1 MRITDDH
8 KDARLNVTQ
17 TATMAGLHVA
27 HFRRL
32 VRRRIF
38 PPPKRTVKG
47 KPYFDYGLLQQIA
60 AVIRRKIG
68 HNGQEVMFYSSQ
80 KKKPSKGTTPRPGRS
95 GRTGDP
101 YLASLVEGLRQ
112 LGLTDAQLDVTKI
125 REVMSELFGS
135 ERPGLSQAIPDV
147 ARRLLVE
154 E

>member
-32 VRRRIF
+32 VRRQIF
-38 PPPKRTVKG
+38 PPPKRTANG

-68 HNGQEVMFYSSQ
+68 HNGQEVMFYSSR
-80 KKKPSKGTTPRPGRS
+80 KKKPSKDTTPKPGRNAKPQ
-95 GRTGDP
+95 DP
-101 YLASLVEGLRQ
+101 YLASLIEGLRQ
-112 LGLTDAQLDVTKI
+112 LGLTDAQLDVTRIAQALRK
-125 REVMSELFGS
+125 LFGS
-135 ERPGLSQAIPDV
+135 ERPSLSQAISDV
-147 ARRLLVE
+147 ARRLLAE

>member
-8 KDARLNVTQ
+8 QDARLNVTQ

-32 VRRRIF
+32 VRRQIF
-38 PPPKRTVKG
+38 PPPKRTAKG

-68 HNGQEVMFYSSQ
+68 HNGQEVMFYSSR
-80 KKKPSKGTTPRPGRS
+80 KKTPSKATTSKPGRD
-95 GRTGDP
+95 RTPEDP
-101 YLASLVEGLRQ
+101 YLASLIEGLRQ
-112 LGLTDAQLDVTKI
+112 LGLTDAQLDVMKI
-125 REVMSELFGS
+125 TQTLSELFGS
-135 ERPGLSQAIPDV
+135 ERPDLSHAISDV
-147 ARRLLVE
+147 ARRLLAE